1 MSEELKNNAR
11 ELYKS
16 GSRRAQWHH
25 YDAPRAYLISIC
37 TAGRKPIFGTYENG
51 SMYFSEHGQ
60 IVCEEWEKSFQLR
73 ESLVCD
79 YVCILPDQIN
89 AIVRILPAEDNVP
102 LTPQHTARLPLQR
115 EARSISSFA
124 AEFKASVTRRINL
137 QRDSRGEN
145 RVSIWQTRFYD
156 HIIRSPEEH
165 RFLLQFLQQ
174 GRPKGANTLRDLV
187 EAYVETHCSASLPSH
202 CKENPPHS
210 EQTSSP
216 HSQHHSA
223 STPPAFFPLPPELER
238 AAEAALAQIAP
249 QFEQIEETTEYNQQK
264 VLHAFIK
271 HRVSESHFVGSTGY
285 GYGDRGRE
293 VLEDVFA
300 DIMGAEA
307 ALMRHSFASG
317 THTLAVALFGL
328 LRPGDTMLNLT
339 GTPYDT
345 LHSVIGLKGSG
356 MGSLKDFGIRYEQVE
371 LTAEGRLDFN
381 AIAAAIKQHR
391 PKLVYLQRSR
401 GYTLRPS
408 LFVEEIAAAAK
419 LAKELCGCIVM
430 VDNCYGEFV
439 QREEPTQL
447 GADLIAGS
455 LIKNPGGGVARN
467 GGYIAGRRDLVDLCA
482 YRMTAAGIGGEVGAT
497 LGVNRDMFMGLFHAP
512 HVVGEALKTALFA
525 AALLEQLDFEASPK
539 WDEPRADIIQS
550 IRLGTPEALIAF
562 CQGLQSGAPVD
573 AFVTPEPWDMPGYDN
588 QVIMAAGAFI
598 MGSSIELSADAP
610 LREPYAVWL
619 QGGLNFHSGKIGVL
633 MGAKKILELKRG

>member
-1 MSEELKNNAR
+1 MTDQLKNNAYR
-11 ELYKS
+11 GLFRSAS
-16 GSRRAQWHH
+16 GRAQWHH
-25 YDAPRAYLISIC
+25 YDAPCAYLISIC
-37 TAGRKPIFGTYENG
+37 TAERKPIFGTYKNG
-51 SMYFSEHGQ
+51 STHFSAYGQ

-79 YVCILPDQIN
+79 YACILPDQIN
-89 AIVRILPAEDNVP
+89 AIVRILPPEDDAI

-115 EARSISSFA
+115 EARSISSFM

-137 QRDSRGEN
+137 QREAREP
-145 RVSIWQTRFYD
+145 IWQARFFD

-187 EAYVETHCSASLPSH
+187 EAYVGTHCSASLPPNP
-202 CKENPPHS
+202 KENPPQPNHS
-210 EQTSSP
+210 SS
-216 HSQHHSA
+216 HHST
-223 STPPAFFPLPPELER
+223 STSPAFFPLSPELEH

-249 QFEQIEETTEYNQQK
+249 QFEHIDATTEYNQQK
-264 VLHAFIK
+264 VLHAFIQ

-300 DIMGAEA
+300 EIMGTEA

-328 LRPGDTMLNLT
+328 LRPRDTMLNLT

-345 LHSVIGLKGSG
+345 LHSVIGLKGDG
-356 MGSLKDFGIRYEQVE
+356 MGSLKDFGIQYEQVE
-371 LTAEGRLDFN
+371 LDPEGRLDFD
-381 AIAAAIKQHR
+381 AIAAAIQEYQ

-439 QREEPTQL
+439 QREEPSQL

-467 GGYIAGRRDLVDLCA
+467 GGYIAGRKDLVDLCA
-482 YRMTAAGIGGEVGAT
+482 YRMTAAGIGGEIGAT

-525 AALLEQLDFEASPK
+525 AALLEQLGFEASPK

-573 AFVTPEPWDMPGYDN
+573 AFVTPEPWDMPGYDS

-633 MGAKKILELKRG
+633 MGAKKILEQQNQQKRG